1 MRYEV
6 EKRSKLSKSEFERV
20 KNYLDE
26 NTTFLGKKE
35 MISYLFQQPTFLRIR
50 LIKGNNKVLIT
61 EKVGEYTEVGRPEK
75 EYEIALSKLPSFARM
90 KKKQGY
96 NRCSCVSTTRYSY
109 KLNELKVE
117 LNEIEHL
124 GLIVEIEAMTEN
136 KADIQSLENKITK
149 TMKKLQLEE
158 LRPTEYQRMMTKM
171 YAKTLKPLSDQIFT
185 S

>member
-61 EKVGEYTEVGRPEK
+61 EKVGEYTEV
-75 EYEIALSKLPSFARM
+75 
-90 KKKQGY
+90 
-96 NRCSCVSTTRYSY
+96 
-109 KLNELKVE
+109 
-117 LNEIEHL
+117 
-124 GLIVEIEAMTEN
+124 
-136 KADIQSLENKITK
+136 
-149 TMKKLQLEE
+149 
-158 LRPTEYQRMMTKM
+158 
-171 YAKTLKPLSDQIFT
+171 
-185 S
+185 

>member
-1 MRYEV
+1 
-6 EKRSKLSKSEFERV
+6 
-20 KNYLDE
+20 
-26 NTTFLGKKE
+26 
-35 MISYLFQQPTFLRIR
+35 
-50 LIKGNNKVLIT
+50 
-61 EKVGEYTEVGRPEK
+61 
-75 EYEIALSKLPSFARM
+75 M

-117 LNEIEHL
+117 LNQIEHL

-158 LRPTEYQRMMTKM
+158 LSPTEYQRMMTKM